1 MTGGA
6 VTSETESVSD
16 LTMILNRSEWNRRST
31 CARAGPRRRTKSG
44 NDFMRLLPAAR
55 EFRVRNQFQ
64 VRCNFEPFKFSG
76 KRHALMM
83 VAGERI

>member
-1 MTGGA
+1 
-6 VTSETESVSD
+6 
-16 LTMILNRSEWNRRST
+16 
-31 CARAGPRRRTKSG
+31 
-44 NDFMRLLPAAR
+44 MRLLPAAR

-64 VRCNFEPFKFSG
+64 VRCNFETFKFSG